1 MIKPFFSVVI
11 RVLPEGGAKKGVENA
26 FSPYVYEI
34 CFLYNFSSLIINKK
48 TNKYAEATSKHMKKK
63 TRLLLLAQV

>member
-26 FSPYVYEI
+26 FSPNVYEI
-34 CFLYNFSSLIINKK
+34 FFCIIFPP
-48 TNKYAEATSKHMKKK
+48 
-63 TRLLLLAQV
+63 